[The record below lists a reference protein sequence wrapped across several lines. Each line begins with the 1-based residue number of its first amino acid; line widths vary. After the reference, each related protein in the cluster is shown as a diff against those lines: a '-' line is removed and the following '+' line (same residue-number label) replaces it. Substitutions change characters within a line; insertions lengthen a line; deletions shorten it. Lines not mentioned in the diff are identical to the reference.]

1 MDLAKVP
8 AMRKCGEDLA
18 NDTRAGGGKIAKV
31 LIRFFFF
38 SSSFLSSDDGPGQMR
53 SAISPTVGFLLPFIS
68 S

>member
-38 SSSFLSSDDGPGQMR
+38 FSFLSSDDGPGQMR
-53 SAISPTVGFLLPFIS
+53 SAMSPTVGFLLPFIS